1 MEMKKIRFAAAM
13 FSLMA
18 LLGTIAVAQT
28 ADMKSFAKDGL
39 SFDYPAGWNVQ
50 DESTSDAQ
58 QLTLSRTDSD
68 AQIRLLVHR
77 GNVKAENLPDAK
89 KAFIDPYISYLNK
102 QFESI
107 GATPKQ
113 TPDASEIGGVKAEGV
128 NMTASIG
135 GEPGAA
141 RIYWALVGQRVAML
155 TYFGPDKDL
164 KKFLP
169 AWDLVRT
176 SIKTSSVQAIPK
188 PSPKP

>member
-1 MEMKKIRFAAAM
+1 MKIIRLAVEI

-18 LLGTIAVAQT
+18 LLGTMAVAQT
-28 ADMKSFAKDGL
+28 SDTKSFAKDGL

-58 QLTLSRTDSD
+58 QLTLLRTDSD

-77 GNVKAENLPDAK
+77 GNIKAEKLPDAK

-107 GATPKQ
+107 GANPKQ

-128 NMTASIG
+128 NVTASIG

-155 TYFGPDKDL
+155 TYLGPDKDL

-176 SIKTSSVQAIPK
+176 SIKTSSVQPTPK